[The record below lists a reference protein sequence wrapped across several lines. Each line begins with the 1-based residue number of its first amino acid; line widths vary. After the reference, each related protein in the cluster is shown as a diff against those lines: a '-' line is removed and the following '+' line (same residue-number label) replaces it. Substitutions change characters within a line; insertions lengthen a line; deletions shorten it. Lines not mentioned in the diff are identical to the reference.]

1 MTAVWVKK
9 SGEIEM
15 LRDVS
20 KDDEDDDIEED
31 EENQSE

>member
-1 MTAVWVKK
+1 MTAVWIKK

-20 KDDEDDDIEED
+20 KDEGSEED

>member
-1 MTAVWVKK
+1 MTAVWIKK

-20 KDDEDDDIEED
+20 KDGDEDIEED